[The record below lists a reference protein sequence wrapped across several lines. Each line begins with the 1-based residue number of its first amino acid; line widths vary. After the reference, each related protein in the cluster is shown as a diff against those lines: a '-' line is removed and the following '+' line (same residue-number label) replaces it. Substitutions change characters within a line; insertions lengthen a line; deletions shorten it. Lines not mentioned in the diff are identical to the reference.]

1 MWKSSFAS
9 RHTDSEARFGTRL
22 TAGLETPPFRKK
34 RASGTSAPPK
44 PPTSTGRIPC
54 AASFLH
60 AILTLEKSGM
70 ADFNQHARGNCSS
83 SGADRLRSA
92 RARSRRASSV
102 TRLCLRDRLSKPSA
116 NGPNPFRI
124 RRVQYRNRPS
134 YGRPCTYHHE
144 EHGPDALAPSL
155 AAHRTPAKAADGSSE
170 FDGQAQLTGKR
181 TGLERA
187 GLRPAPTETNELAP
201 RKAKAE
207 GQATGLRSADL
218 ALDFGGGTG

>member
-54 AASFLH
+54 AASFQH

-92 RARSRRASSV
+92 RARSRRATSI

-134 YGRPCTYHHE
+134 YGWPCTYHHE
-144 EHGPDALAPSL
+144 EHGPDALATSL
-155 AAHRTPAKAADGSSE
+155 AAHRTPAKSANGSSRVRRASAIDRQADGIRAGGSE
-170 FDGQAQLTGKR
+170 TRPHGDKR
-181 TGLERA
+181 TGPTK
-187 GLRPAPTETNELAP
+187 GKGGGPGDRPAFS
-201 RKAKAE
+201 
-207 GQATGLRSADL
+207 GSGS
-218 ALDFGGGTG
+218 